1 MCVDDD
7 NKIINLNRL
16 LLMSQ
21 SICPKRSNEDA
32 LSITEIKS
40 KIAEEI
46 KKYPELNNINNPA
59 NSENNNNLK
68 SSQSASASKLLQD
81 IENFFEN
88 IFIKLTDSRN
98 FLKNSFEKNKNSSD
112 IDLNNPNGN
121 INLLENLKT
130 EGEIKN
136 FQNGICSITNN
147 QLSEFFRILIKKYN
161 KAKIVPGEAVG
172 AVAAQSI
179 GEPGTQMTLK
189 TFHFAGVASMNITL
203 GVPRIKEII
212 NSSKTIST
220 PVIYA
225 KLQREEDLIAAR
237 IVKGRIET
245 TKLSEILEYIK
256 EVMSPKGCYL
266 KLKLDTKTIDSLK
279 LEIDMKK
286 ICDAILSTKKLKLK
300 EKHIFMEGPNKIR
313 IEPYDTSKENMYF
326 TLQIIKKKIS
336 NVIISGIHSVS
347 RAVIN
352 KKELE
357 GGRLS
362 YNLAIEGSGLSDI
375 MRIPGID
382 HKKCISNNIIEVE
395 KVLGIEAA
403 RTTIINEIKFT
414 MAGHSIHVD
423 NRHLQLV
430 ADLMTFK
437 GMVLGFTRFGISK
450 MKDSTLMHS
459 SFEKTTD
466 HLYDASFHS
475 RNDIVNGVSE
485 CIIMVKKFFDFFCLK
500 FFIEIF
506 NFIIFIL
513 REK

>member
-16 LLMSQ
+16 LLMTQ
-21 SICPKRSNEDA
+21 SICPKKYGEIPLTIS
-32 LSITEIKS
+32 EIKA
-40 KIAEEI
+40 KISEEI
-46 KKYPELNNINNPA
+46 SKYPELNNTRNE
-59 NSENNNNLK
+59 S
-68 SSQSASASKLLQD
+68 SASKLLSD

-88 IFIKLTDSRN
+88 IYIKLTDSRN
-98 FLKNSFEKNKNSSD
+98 FLKNSFEKS
-112 IDLNNPNGN
+112 N
-121 INLLENLKT
+121 INQPKEYTDNLLENLKIE
-130 EGEIKN
+130 EGIKN
-136 FQNGICSITNN
+136 FQNGIFSITEN
-147 QLSEFFRILIKKYN
+147 QLSEFFRILVKKYN

-212 NSSKTIST
+212 NSSKSIST

-225 KLQREEDLIAAR
+225 KLLREEDLIAAR

-286 ICDAILSTKKLKLK
+286 IRDAIINTKKLKLK
-300 EKHIFMEGPNKIR
+300 EKHIFIESSNKIR

-336 NVIISGIHSVS
+336 NVIISGIPTIS

-352 KKELE
+352 KKEGE
-357 GGRLS
+357 GGKLTYS
-362 YNLAIEGSGLSDI
+362 LAIEGSGLSEI

-430 ADLMTFK
+430 SDLMTFK

-485 CIIMVKKFFDFFCLK
+485 CIIMVNFLFFNL
-500 FFIEIF
+500 
-506 NFIIFIL
+506 L
-513 REK
+513 G

>member
-16 LLMSQ
+16 LLMTQ
-21 SICPKRSNEDA
+21 SICPKRYGEES
-32 LSITEIKS
+32 LSINQIKA
-40 KIAEEI
+40 KISEELN
-46 KKYPELNNINNPA
+46 KYSELNNSKNDSSA
-59 NSENNNNLK
+59 N
-68 SSQSASASKLLQD
+68 KLLED
-81 IENFFEN
+81 IDKFFDN
-88 IFIKLTDSRN
+88 IYIKLTESRI
-98 FLKNSFEKNKNSSD
+98 FLKNSFEKSNNFPKGSSD
-112 IDLNNPNGN
+112 
-121 INLLENLKT
+121 NLLENIKT
-130 EGEIKN
+130 EENINK
-136 FQNGICSITNN
+136 FHNGIFSITDN
-147 QLSEFFRILIKKYN
+147 QLSEFFRILVKKYN

-225 KLQREEDLIAAR
+225 KLLREEDLIAAR

-245 TKLSEILEYIK
+245 TKLSEILQYIK

-286 ICDAILSTKKLKLK
+286 ICDAILGTKKLKIK
-300 EKHIFMEGPNKIR
+300 EKHIIMESSNKIR

-326 TLQIIKKKIS
+326 TLQIIKRKIC
-336 NVIISGIHSVS
+336 NVIVSGIPTIS

-352 KKELE
+352 KKEEE
-357 GGRLS
+357 GGKLT
-362 YNLAIEGSGLSDI
+362 YNLAIEGSGLSEI

-414 MAGHSIHVD
+414 MSGHSIHVD

-485 CIIMVKKFFDFFCLK
+485 CIIMVK
-500 FFIEIF
+500 
-506 NFIIFIL
+506 IIY
-513 REK
+513 

>member
-16 LLMSQ
+16 LLMTQ
-21 SICPKRSNEDA
+21 SICPKRNGEES
-32 LSITEIKS
+32 LSINEIKS
-40 KIAEEI
+40 KISEEI
-46 KKYPELNNINNPA
+46 RKYPELNNSKNDSSA
-59 NSENNNNLK
+59 N
-68 SSQSASASKLLQD
+68 KLLED
-81 IENFFEN
+81 IHKFYEN
-88 IFIKLTDSRN
+88 IYQKLAESRI
-98 FLKNSFEKNKNSSD
+98 FLKNSFEKSS
-112 IDLNNPNGN
+112 IFSKVSS
-121 INLLENLKT
+121 ENLFENIKT
-130 EGEIKN
+130 EENIKN
-136 FQNGICSITNN
+136 FQNGIFSITDN
-147 QLSEFFRILIKKYN
+147 QLSEFFRILVKKYN

-225 KLQREEDLIAAR
+225 KLLREEDLIAAR

-245 TKLSEILEYIK
+245 TKLSEILQYIK

-279 LEIDMKK
+279 LEINMEK
-286 ICDAILSTKKLKLK
+286 ICDAILSTKKLKIK
-300 EKHIFMEGPNKIR
+300 EKHIIMESSNKIR

-336 NVIISGIHSVS
+336 NVIVSGIPTIS

-352 KKELE
+352 KKEEE
-357 GGRLS
+357 GGKLT
-362 YNLAIEGSGLSDI
+362 YNLAIEGSGLSEI

-414 MAGHSIHVD
+414 MSGHSIHVD

-485 CIIMVKKFFDFFCLK
+485 CIIMVK
-500 FFIEIF
+500 
-506 NFIIFIL
+506 IIY
-513 REK
+513 